1 MLDNFYAPYQGQLD
15 VVIIEPTT
23 PPQARMD
30 FLYDR
35 YILPDSRKPSVIALS
50 RRIISDAV
58 RDDPAVR
65 TDDVAQLQA
74 LTDWQARNVRY
85 QEDPTLADGW
95 QLELYKRAE
104 RAISDGE
111 DDCDGKVT
119 VFATL
124 ANAAGYPCIPAWI
137 EQKTSRQNHVAALV
151 CVPGAA
157 TSLPPPSDYDDL
169 VMVLPERLPPVRGR
183 WLWVELTLGA
193 VRLGERIVPGPR
205 VGEHP
210 YAVVS
215 RFRSAG
221 VMRLGL

>member
-1 MLDNFYAPYQGQLD
+1 MLASFYAPYQGQLD

-30 FLYDR
+30 FLYEQ

-58 RDDPAVR
+58 RYDPAVR
-65 TDDVAQLQA
+65 ADSVAQLQSLA
-74 LTDWQARNVRY
+74 DWQARNVRY

-111 DDCDGKVT
+111 DDCDGKTT

-137 EQKTSRQNHVAALV
+137 EQEKSRQNHVPALV
-151 CVPGAA
+151 CVPGPE
-157 TSLPPPSDYDDL
+157 TSLPPPSDFDEI
-169 VMVLPERLPPVRGR
+169 VVLPSRLPQVRGR
-183 WLWVELTLGA
+183 WLWVELTLGD
-193 VRLGERIVPGPR
+193 VRLGQRIVPGPR

-210 YAVVS
+210 YTVVN